1 MKVLGVVGSP
11 RKNGNCDIL
20 VKEFLDAV
28 DADTDYVFLNH
39 NKLLGCNACMACE
52 HGDCVIDD
60 DGNEIIAKLLD
71 ADVLVFAS
79 PIYYGG
85 ISAQAKTFIDRFYQV
100 SRGPEKTLEGKK
112 VVTIMTQAQPED
124 VFGDYIKSLETM
136 PFGYMGM
143 EVIANV
149 TAMGTQ
155 NKGDKDE
162 LADCIKQVREI
173 ASNL

>member
-11 RKNGNCDIL
+11 RKNGNCDVL
-20 VKEFLDAV
+20 VKEFLDATE
-28 DADTDYVFLNH
+28 ADTEYIFLNH
-39 NKLLGCNACMACE
+39 KKLLGCNACMACE

-60 DGNEIIAKLLD
+60 DGNEIIAKLLE
-71 ADVLVFAS
+71 ADVLVLAS

-85 ISAQAKTFIDRFYQV
+85 ISAQAKTFIDRFYQI
-100 SRGPEKTLEGKK
+100 SRGPEKSLEGKK

-124 VFGDYIKSLETM
+124 VFGDYIRSLDKM
-136 PFGYMGM
+136 PFEYMGM
-143 EVIANV
+143 EVIGNV

-155 NKGDKDE
+155 DRGDKEE
-162 LADCIKQVREI
+162 LADYIKQVKEI